1 MTGGLVSIGVIV
13 VIIVGFANM
22 IMETI
27 HKTAITTSSKTMKN
41 IDPNLTTLITSPE
54 HNFMFGVEIWHHD
67 LNGPK
72 RYFDVAATATTE
84 LAGTYAPSVPIPL
97 VPCTR

>member
-27 HKTAITTSSKTMKN
+27 NKTAITTSSKIVKN
-41 IDPNLTTLITSPE
+41 IDPNLTTLITGPS
-54 HNFMFGVEIWHHD
+54 HNYMFGIEIWNHD

-72 RYFDVAATATTE
+72 RYFDVLATTKTE
-84 LAGTYAPSVPIPL
+84 LAGSFSSSTTIPL